1 MRHGITFRG
10 KHSNDVGVIV
20 KTVGRPII
28 APVRRIDEEVPYR
41 DGNVDCSETGG
52 RLYYDDKVLE
62 LDFYLISHDT
72 VELQKNVTKVANWL
86 AGGYG
91 KLIFDDMLNTVWIA
105 KPVDLDDLTI
115 ELYKNGHTK
124 IQFRCR
130 PFNDW
135 IHDSKGVPLDSNHS
149 LDSDI
154 PLGLGD
160 ENEIIY
166 GAGATGLEL
175 DYCGSAPVRP
185 VVIITP
191 TTETNGFSLTINN
204 STISSTAAFKN
215 PVTIDCANA
224 VLPSG
229 FSGDF
234 FELKPEINK
243 ININCLNG
251 NGQII
256 LEYIPK
262 LLYGDGF

>member
-28 APVRRIDEEVPYR
+28 APVRQIDEEVPYR

-91 KLIFDDMLNTVWIA
+91 ILIFDDMLSTVWIA

-135 IHDSKGVPLDSNHS
+135 LHDSKGVPLDSNHS

-166 GAGATGLEL
+166 GAGATGLE
-175 DYCGSAPVRP
+175 
-185 VVIITP
+185 
-191 TTETNGFSLTINN
+191 
-204 STISSTAAFKN
+204 
-215 PVTIDCANA
+215 
-224 VLPSG
+224 
-229 FSGDF
+229 
-234 FELKPEINK
+234 
-243 ININCLNG
+243 
-251 NGQII
+251 
-256 LEYIPK
+256 
-262 LLYGDGF
+262 